1 MKADVVRVIGRE
13 HIKIVTGPFP
23 EESKKV
29 SRKGIDLIAGND
41 GESLQPMVL
50 GDNLVE
56 CLQAMAQDIVNI
68 SAMVDQLATAQTKLE
83 SSIQNH
89 THKASLGNMGL
100 PLGILPDIDII
111 FSNAQKTIQQQ
122 SKITGPMF
130 THRNNIT
137 YSSINFLEKNGFKTI
152 LSQYNKVN

>member
-1 MKADVVRVIGRE
+1 M
-13 HIKIVTGPFP
+13 
-23 EESKKV
+23 
-29 SRKGIDLIAGND
+29 GIDLIAGND

-50 GDNLVE
+50 GDNLID
-56 CLQAMAQDIVNI
+56 CLKAMAQDIVNI
-68 SAMVDQLATAQTKLE
+68 SAMLDQLATAQTKLE

-100 PLGILPDIDII
+100 PLGIIPDIEII

-122 SKITGPMF
+122 SKITAPMF

-152 LSQYNKVN
+152 LSRYNKVN